1 MIHYTLKQLR
11 YFVAAAKVDSVT
23 KAAENMN
30 VSQPSISAA
39 IAHLEDVFGLQLFVR
54 HHAQGLSLT
63 PDGRR
68 FQVEAIRSLK
78 NAEELGL
85 FAVEL
90 GGALKGNLDV
100 ACFSSVSSILMP
112 GLIRAFGMENSDVS
126 ITSHEGYHET
136 LMKGLHS
143 GEFEQALT
151 FDLGTGED
159 VEFLSL
165 VTLPSYVIMSEKN
178 PLADKDLIS
187 LQELAD
193 QPMVHLDLPLS
204 RDYFNS
210 LFAGLNL
217 KPAVAQRVESV
228 DMARSMVANNFGFS
242 LSNIVHLQSSS
253 LEYKKRSGLRA
264 LDGQSYCAIPIT
276 EELRPLHLG
285 LTHLK
290 NGRLTRK
297 ATAFAEFCKDYFSGA
312 YLKYSQ

>member
-23 KAAENMN
+23 RAAENMN

-39 IAHLEDVFGLQLFVR
+39 IAHLEDAFGLQLFVR
-54 HHAQGLSLT
+54 HHAQGMSMT

-68 FQVEAIRSLK
+68 FMVEAIRSLK

-85 FAVEL
+85 FAAGL

-100 ACFSSVSSILMP
+100 ACFSSVSSIVMP
-112 GLIRAFGMENSDVS
+112 CLIRAFGMESSGIS

-136 LMKGLHS
+136 LVKGLRS
-143 GEFEQALT
+143 GEYEQALT
-151 FDLGTGED
+151 FELDICEDL
-159 VEFLSL
+159 EFLPL
-165 VTLPSYVIMSEKN
+165 ATLPTYVIMSEKN
-178 PLADKDLIS
+178 PLSSREIIS
-187 LQELAD
+187 LEELEE

-210 LFAGLNL
+210 LFSGLNL
-217 KPAVAQRVESV
+217 KPSVSQRVESV
-228 DMARSMVANNFGFS
+228 DMTRSMVANDFGYS

-253 LEYKKRSGLRA
+253 LNYEKRGGLRA
-264 LDGQSYCAIPIT
+264 LDGQRYCAIPIV
-276 EELRPLHLG
+276 EDLRPLRLG

-297 ATAFAEFCKDYFSGA
+297 AEAFAEFCKEYFAGA
-312 YLKYSQ
+312 YLKYNQ